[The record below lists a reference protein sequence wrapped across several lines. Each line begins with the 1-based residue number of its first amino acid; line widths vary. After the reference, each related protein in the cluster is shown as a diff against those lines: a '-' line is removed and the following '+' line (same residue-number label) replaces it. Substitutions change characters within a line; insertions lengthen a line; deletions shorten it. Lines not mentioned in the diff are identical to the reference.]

1 MLVRPLTFHAPHT
14 IVEAAQLQA
23 TLKEARILA
32 GGTFLLNSPK
42 LTDQAQGPYSARGL
56 GEASLLPTSAAIAN
70 AIEDA
75 CGVRIKKLQ
84 EKNNITENQS

>member
-42 LTDQAQGPYSARGL
+42 LTDEAQGPYSR
-56 GEASLLPTSAAIAN
+56 SA
-70 AIEDA
+70 D
-75 CGVRIKKLQ
+75 
-84 EKNNITENQS
+84 